1 HREAAVAAA
10 GAVADLVALDHDDVE
25 RRLQSLEVP
34 CRGKAGEAAA
44 EDGDVGPHVAF
55 ERRLGPVVAIGL
67 EPERARLRAARRGM
81 VRHDRL
87 RLIERVQLNTAAA
100 AWQGVGPRLASAAA
114 ARFDD
119 MRSPR
124 RTRARSEDAQAELR
138 ARILENGRRLFL
150 DKGFDAV
157 SLRAIASSVGLTPAA
172 LYTYFP
178 SKLALLR
185 AIWTTDLEE
194 LYARVRDCGAPTDLR
209 RQLHVVVAH
218 WLAHP
223 DVFRVLFL
231 IPDR

>member
-1 HREAAVAAA
+1 
-10 GAVADLVALDHDDVE
+10 
-25 RRLQSLEVP
+25 
-34 CRGKAGEAAA
+34 
-44 EDGDVGPHVAF
+44 
-55 ERRLGPVVAIGL
+55 
-67 EPERARLRAARRGM
+67 
-81 VRHDRL
+81 
-87 RLIERVQLNTAAA
+87 
-100 AWQGVGPRLASAAA
+100 
-114 ARFDD
+114 

-194 LYARVRDCGAPTDLR
+194 LHARVRDCGAPTDLR

-218 WLAHP
+218 WLARP

-231 IPDR
+231 IPDREPENGRGKAEMTVRSLPARSLIRLLQRSVAARLPGVSRTRRQREFEAMLSAVQGILAFAILVPEYGWSSPAKLLDIQIDAFEARWHGLADGHSPT